1 MQSHEMASLV
11 PRAAAASLLA
21 VLVMTTTT
29 TTTPASAQR
38 FPVRARPT
46 RSGYLNITSTNSLYF
61 AFYEATEPVTTPAT
75 AVPLLVWLQG
85 GPGCS
90 SLIGN
95 FAEVG
100 PFLLLNS
107 SSSGLSRNRNRW
119 NRRFG
124 VIFIDNPL
132 GSGFSA
138 PASLADIPRDEP
150 TIAAHL
156 LAALQSFMA
165 LDAAFRARPL
175 FLAGESYAGKYIPA
189 AARHILDANDK
200 LPAGQRVNLQGIVIG
215 NGMTHPVAQ
224 VTVHADQAY
233 FAGLINAKQKAT
245 VEGMQNR
252 TVSLVRAGNWA
263 EARKERNGIISF
275 LRKATG
281 VATAFNY
288 ARETKYPTRPLRNFL
303 NTDEAKAALGAQR
316 DVRWVRCSKDVSE
329 ALGDDIMKSVKG
341 DVEDVLARNGTARVL
356 LFQGVFDLHSAP
368 ASVAA
373 WVRELS
379 WPGLPAFLDAD
390 RAVWKLGGGRLA
402 GYVQSSGALSNT
414 VIVGAGH
421 MAAGDN
427 RPAAQAMIEG
437 WVLQTGPF
445 ATAGGQASTPAAIE
459 SVPV

>member
-1 MQSHEMASLV
+1 MASLV

-252 TVSLVRAGNWA
+252 TEGAERHHKLPPESHRRGDGLQLRAR
-263 EARKERNGIISF
+263 EC
-275 LRKATG
+275 
-281 VATAFNY
+281 
-288 ARETKYPTRPLRNFL
+288 ETKYPTRPLRNFL
-303 NTDEAKAALGAQR
+303 NTDEAKAALGARR

-341 DVEDVLARNGTARVL
+341 DVENILARNGTARVL

-459 SVPV
+459 PVPV